1 MNNLFSIREK
11 IKSGK
16 VSIGLFYKFNSQSIV
31 EMIGYAGFDFIVI
44 DMEHSNY
51 SHFDTEGIIRTA
63 NGAGLSSIVRIKE
76 AIAEDVL
83 HALDS
88 GADGVQIPSIKSLET
103 AIEVC
108 ASTKYFPEGNR
119 GLSLTQRSAQ
129 YNMWQ
134 VNNKENYYHHANENS
149 LVVVHVENLEM
160 AEKIDELLEIPQL
173 DVIFIGP
180 GDLSQALGK
189 PGKMEDPELLVL
201 IEGLFSKILA
211 KGKAVGIYCG
221 SSAAVERYVKMGA
234 TYITFGSDINVMA
247 SGLIALKESVDHI
260 LKSSEA

>member
-1 MNNLFSIREK
+1 MNNTFSLREK

-31 EMIGYAGFDFIVI
+31 EMIGYAGFDFIIV

-51 SHFDTEGIIRTA
+51 SHFDTEGIIRAA
-63 NGAGLSSIVRIKE
+63 NGVGLSSIVRVKE
-76 AIAEDVL
+76 AISEDVL

-88 GADGVQIPSIKSLET
+88 GADGIQIPSIKSIST
-103 AIEVC
+103 AVEVC
-108 ASTKYFPEGNR
+108 TSSKYFPDGNR
-119 GLSLTQRSAQ
+119 GLSLTQRSGQ
-129 YNMWQ
+129 YNMWN
-134 VNNKENYYHHANENS
+134 VNNKQNYYQHANENS

-160 AEKIDELLEIPQL
+160 AEKIEELLEIPQL

-189 PGKMEDPELLVL
+189 PGKMDDPELLVL
-201 IEGLFSKILA
+201 IEGLFAKILA

-221 SSAAVERYVKMGA
+221 TSTAVERYVKMGA
-234 TYITFGSDINVMA
+234 TYIAFGSDINVMA
-247 SGLIALKESVDHI
+247 SGLITLKESADKI
-260 LKSSEA
+260 LSTHGL